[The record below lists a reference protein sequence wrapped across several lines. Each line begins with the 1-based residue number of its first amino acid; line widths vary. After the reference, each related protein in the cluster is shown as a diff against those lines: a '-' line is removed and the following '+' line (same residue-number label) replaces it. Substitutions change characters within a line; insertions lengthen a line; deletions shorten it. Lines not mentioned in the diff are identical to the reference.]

1 MTPHGRSEVRTL
13 GARSVE
19 GSAPGSVRQPLLQA
33 LRAAHVRLGV
43 VAVIAAG
50 IVLTMVSLLTLRTY
64 VEQNLQLVAR
74 SIAYTAEP
82 ATVFDDPAAAI
93 ETMGLIAAR
102 EGLLSAEIV
111 RRDGSILAR
120 TVRNDEVAVDATLA
134 RVGTLL
140 LPLQVKAPITHQGT
154 VFGHVTVQG
163 NGGVYLL
170 YLLKVVAAVAGCM
183 VVIGWWVSRLSRRI
197 ETDIVSPLNRL
208 ASLTR
213 TARTERSLGLRA
225 PPAMVHEIH
234 TLGEDFNALLAEI
247 ESREAEL
254 VAKHEDLK
262 TANESLS
269 YLAFHDSLTG
279 LPNRASFLQHAA
291 RAVATCRSQGSKAA
305 VLYLD
310 SDSFK
315 SINDSLGHAAGDE
328 VLIETARRIRR
339 LLRESDVVARLGG
352 DEFAVLLAPIRGVD
366 DATRIAGEIAAAL
379 RVAVP
384 SARFGAIDTS
394 ASIGAAVFPGHGNTA
409 QGLLVA
415 ADAAMYRA
423 KTTEPGSYCVFD
435 SELDTETDA
444 HLA

>member
-1 MTPHGRSEVRTL
+1 VSR
-13 GARSVE
+13 ARL
-19 GSAPGSVRQPLLQA
+19 PLLKA
-33 LRAAHVRLGV
+33 LRAAHVRLGL

-50 IVLTMVSLLTLRTY
+50 LVLTMVSLLTLRTY

-74 SIAYTAEP
+74 SIAYSAEA
-82 ATVFDDPAAAI
+82 ATVFNDPASAT
-93 ETMGLIAAR
+93 EVVTVIAAQ

-111 RRDGSILAR
+111 RPGGSTLASY
-120 TVRNDEVAVDATLA
+120 VRIGETPLDATLA

-140 LPLQVKAPITHQGT
+140 FPLQATAPVTHQDAE
-154 VFGHVTVQG
+154 FGQVAVHG

-183 VVIGWWVSRLSRRI
+183 AVIGWWVSRLSRRI
-197 ETDIVSPLNRL
+197 ENDIVEPLNSL

-225 PPAMVHEIH
+225 PPAVVREIH

-247 ESREAEL
+247 QSREAEL

-279 LPNRASFLQHAA
+279 LPNRASFLQHAS
-291 RAVATCRSQGSKAA
+291 RMVVTGRGQGSKAA
-305 VLYLD
+305 VLYID

-315 SINDSLGHAAGDE
+315 SVNDSLGHAAGDD
-328 VLIETARRIRR
+328 VLIETARRIRA

-352 DEFAVLLAPIRGVD
+352 DEFAVLLAPIRGAD
-366 DATRIAGEIAAAL
+366 DAVRIAAEIATSL
-379 RVAVP
+379 RAPVTSP
-384 SARFGAIDTS
+384 RFGAIDTS
-394 ASIGAAVFPGHGNTA
+394 ASIGVAVFPGHGSTA
-409 QGLLVA
+409 QALLAA

-423 KTTEPGSYCVFD
+423 KTTQPGSYCVFD
-435 SELDTETDA
+435 SELDTETDTSIA
-444 HLA
+444 

>member
-1 MTPHGRSEVRTL
+1 MSH
-13 GARSVE
+13 A
-19 GSAPGSVRQPLLQA
+19 RQPLLKA
-33 LRAAHVRLGV
+33 LRAAHVRLGL

-50 IVLTMVSLLTLRTY
+50 LMLTMVSLLTLRTY

-74 SIAYTAEP
+74 SIAYSAEA
-82 ATVFDDPAAAI
+82 ATVFNDPASAAEI
-93 ETMGLIAAR
+93 VTLIAAQ
-102 EGLLSAEIV
+102 EGLLSADIV
-111 RRDGSILAR
+111 RRGGSTLANYARER
-120 TVRNDEVAVDATLA
+120 TAPVDATLA
-134 RVGTLL
+134 RIGTLL
-140 LPLQVKAPITHQGT
+140 FPLQATAPITHQEAE
-154 VFGHVTVQG
+154 VGHVTVQG

-183 VVIGWWVSRLSRRI
+183 AVIGWWVSRLSRRI
-197 ETDIVSPLNRL
+197 ENDIVDPLNSL

-225 PPAMVHEIH
+225 PPAVVREIH

-247 ESREAEL
+247 QSREAEL

-279 LPNRASFLQHAA
+279 LPNRASFLQHAS
-291 RAVATCRSQGSKAA
+291 RAVAAGRGHAGKAA

-310 SDSFK
+310 SDNFK
-315 SINDSLGHAAGDE
+315 SVNDRLGHAAGDD
-328 VLIETARRIRR
+328 VLIETARRIRA

-352 DEFAVLLAPIRGVD
+352 DEFAVLLAPIRGVE

-379 RVAVP
+379 RAPVA
-384 SARFGAIDTS
+384 SARFGAIHAS
-394 ASIGAAVFPGHGNTA
+394 ASIGVAVFPGHGTSA
-409 QGLLVA
+409 QALLLA

-423 KTTEPGSYCVFD
+423 KTTQPGFYCVFD
-435 SELDTETDA
+435 SVLDGETNTRIA
-444 HLA
+444 

>member
-1 MTPHGRSEVRTL
+1 MSP
-13 GARSVE
+13 
-19 GSAPGSVRQPLLQA
+19 VRQPLLEA
-33 LRAAHVRLGV
+33 LRAAHVRLGLAAV
-43 VAVIAAG
+43 VAAG

-82 ATVFDDPAAAI
+82 ATVFNDLASAT
-93 ETMGLIAAR
+93 ETVALIAAQ

-111 RRDGSILAR
+111 RRDGSTLAR
-120 TVRNDEVAVDATLA
+120 TVRDDPIAVDATLA

-140 LPLQVKAPITHQGT
+140 FPLQATAPVTHQGT
-154 VFGHVTVQG
+154 EFGHVTVQG

-183 VVIGWWVSRLSRRI
+183 AVIGWWVSRLSRRI
-197 ETDIVSPLNRL
+197 ENDIVNPLNSL

-225 PPAMVHEIH
+225 PPAAVHEIH

-247 ESREAEL
+247 QSREAEL
-254 VAKHEDLK
+254 MAKHEDLK

-291 RAVATCRSQGSKAA
+291 RAVATGRSQGSKAA
-305 VLYLD
+305 VLYID

-315 SINDSLGHAAGDE
+315 SINDSLGHAAGDD
-328 VLIETARRIRR
+328 VLIETARRIRA
-339 LLRESDVVARLGG
+339 LLRESDFVARLGG
-352 DEFAVLLAPIRGVD
+352 DEFAILLAPIRGAE

-379 RVAVP
+379 RAPVT
-384 SARFGAIDTS
+384 SSGFGAIDTS
-394 ASIGAAVFPGHGNTA
+394 ASIGVAVFPGHGNTA
-409 QGLLVA
+409 QALLVA

-423 KTTEPGSYCVFD
+423 KTTQPGSFCVFD
-435 SELDTETDA
+435 SELDTESDA
-444 HLA
+444 YLV